1 MATNMPAVHA
11 VDGIYRRASRDSSA
25 PSADKVRDTPRPAL
39 PDFLQAPPDVS
50 NKRIIIYI
58 CARTSR
64 RVSFEVDS

>member
-39 PDFLQAPPDVS
+39 PCPISGKPRLMHRMNEA
-50 NKRIIIYI
+50 
-58 CARTSR
+58 
-64 RVSFEVDS
+64 